1 MSMTFQESQNYLF
14 YNVYF
19 ATGLIFIS
27 VLPAVN
33 GFQQVPFTSQ
43 MEN

>member
-1 MSMTFQESQNYLF
+1 MWFQESQNYLF

-19 ATGLIFIS
+19 ATGLLLVS
-27 VLPAVN
+27 VLSAVN

-43 MEN
+43 MES